1 MAHFDIEEELEQLIQ
16 DWEISPQFEIGP
28 DLPLISPTISESSVL
43 EEHEFRKLI
52 PDFKPDL
59 ITKPMRE
66 TLLYNVSVEITKESD
81 FKLHNCELQFCHMKG
96 DISVD
101 EEVERINANV
111 CLSSFARN
119 LTKKVNSAGD
129 VDRPALFLESQ
140 IKESQEYYLSRG
152 ARPKTVIS
160 MKKRSRR
167 ILRKE

>member
-1 MAHFDIEEELEQLIQ
+1 
-16 DWEISPQFEIGP
+16 
-28 DLPLISPTISESSVL
+28 
-43 EEHEFRKLI
+43 
-52 PDFKPDL
+52 
-59 ITKPMRE
+59 MRE

-101 EEVERINANV
+101 EEVERFNANV

-119 LTKKVNSAGD
+119 LTKKVNSAED
-129 VDRPALFLESQ
+129 VNRPALLLESQ

-160 MKKRSRR
+160 TKKRSRR
-167 ILRKE
+167 KE